1 MYVCICKN
9 VTEKDIKRAVRDG
22 ACSISCL
29 QSKLGV
35 ATGCGECHMFA
46 KEILENSVSRNESF
60 QLVQANA

>member
-22 ACSISCL
+22 AYSVSCL

-35 ATGCGECHMFA
+35 ATGCGECRA
-46 KEILENSVSRNESF
+46 VANEILENSVTHNGTF
-60 QLVQANA
+60 QLAQATA